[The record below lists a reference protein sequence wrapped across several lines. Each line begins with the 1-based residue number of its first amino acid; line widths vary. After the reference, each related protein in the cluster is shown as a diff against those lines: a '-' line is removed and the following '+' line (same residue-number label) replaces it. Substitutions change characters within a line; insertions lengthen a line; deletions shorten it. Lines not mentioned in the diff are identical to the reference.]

1 MITDYSSVFFD
12 FSYMRKPVIFYQFDE
27 KKFRKAQY
35 AEGYF
40 SYKNTIRAITLGC
53 DLPKQ
58 LEPLRQLENHQLQE
72 RYDCIVNIY
81 KQMEEIEQELNN

>member
-1 MITDYSSVFFD
+1 MKITIEITDIKTACD
-12 FSYMRKPVIFYQFDE
+12 ALNNAI
-27 KKFRKAQY
+27 
-35 AEGYF
+35 F

-58 LEPLRQLENHQLQE
+58 LEPLRHLEDNQLQE

-81 KQMEEIEQELNN
+81 KQMEEIERELNN